1 MAARRGAPVGPDEG
15 TAHLVREADGLARVV
30 LDAPGGNLI
39 TPAVVV
45 ALEARRDELA
55 AEPPTALVVQGA
67 GRAFSAGASPWLFL
81 DPAGSGARPDP
92 GTLRARVA
100 RLHALSGWLPR
111 APFPSVAALEGPA
124 FGGGLELALGCD
136 QRVAGATAAVALPE
150 VHLGLLPA
158 GGGTQRLARLV
169 GPSRA
174 KDLVAGGRRLGAAAA
189 RATGLVDLVVARG
202 EAADA
207 AADRARALAAGDPAR
222 WQAARRLA
230 GEPATAA
237 DQNWK

>member
-1 MAARRGAPVGPDEG
+1 MAARRGLPVGPDEG
-15 TAHLVREADGLARVV
+15 TAHLVREEGGLARVV
-30 LDAPGGNLI
+30 LDAPGGNVI
-39 TPAVVV
+39 TPAVVA

-55 AEPPTALVVQGA
+55 VTPPTALVVEGA

-81 DPAGSGARPDP
+81 DPAAPDELPSPGA
-92 GTLRARVA
+92 LRARVA

-136 QRVAGATAAVALPE
+136 QRVAGATAALALPE
-150 VHLGLLPA
+150 VHLGVLPA

-174 KDLVAGGRRLGAAAA
+174 KDLVAGGRRLGAGAA
-189 RATGLVDLVVARG
+189 RTAGLVDLVVARG

-207 AADRARALAAGDPAR
+207 AAERARALAGDRPAR
-222 WQAARRLA
+222 WRAARRLA
-230 GEPATAA
+230 GEADPAA